1 MKKTAKI
8 ISICMGI
15 DNVLV
20 MARSDGSASV
30 PQQVLVI
37 RKIV

>member
-1 MKKTAKI
+1 ME
-8 ISICMGI
+8 I
-15 DNVLV
+15 DNGLV